1 MLNDGNQN
9 LIAVKMNQGKDHHQ
23 NVPKRL
29 TNWTMNHKRK
39 MEIVKIKNVETE
51 TGKKKNGNVM
61 NTQSKY

>member
-39 MEIVKIKNVETE
+39 MEIVKRKNMGED
-51 TGKKKNGNVM
+51 KM
-61 NTQSKY
+61 